1 METKAKHTPGP
12 WIIDSGETDE
22 YVIREPRGEAVAVIC
37 DSVLGEDDPN
47 ARLIAAA
54 PELLEA
60 AKYLQAA
67 LEAYSDFN
75 CGIVTRKRKSDH
87 AMEILAG
94 RDSLS
99 RAIAKA
105 EGVK

>member
-1 METKAKHTPGP
+1 MSIHVSKDQDVFTL
-12 WIIDSGETDE
+12 DE
-22 YVIREPRGEAVAVIC
+22 QLAHDLDYVTCSVKLIR
-37 DSVLGEDDPN
+37 
-47 ARLIAAA
+47 AA
-54 PELLEA
+54 PDLLEA
-60 AKYLQAA
+60 AKRLESALQ
-67 LEAYSDFN
+67 AYSDFN